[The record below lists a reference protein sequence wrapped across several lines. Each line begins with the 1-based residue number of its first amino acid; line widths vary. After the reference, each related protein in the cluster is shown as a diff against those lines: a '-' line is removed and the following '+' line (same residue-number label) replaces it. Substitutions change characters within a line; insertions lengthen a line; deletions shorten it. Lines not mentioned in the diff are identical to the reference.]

1 MTQLGMAVA
10 VGMMLGLGSFLVAAG
25 ARRGTVRLG
34 DALAWMD
41 GVTHRTGPAETV
53 AHTTA
58 GLEGFG
64 WWLHRRLRL
73 PVTAR
78 QQQLLLMQ
86 DRSVGDFFAERL
98 VLSFAGFALPTVW
111 MAMQYLLGYPTGA
124 LPLLFSLVGA
134 VAGYLLADLRLG
146 RHATVVSRSTTESLH
161 TFFDLVALERLAN
174 QSATQ
179 AVASAA
185 SISGAP
191 LFRRISAG
199 LERAQLEQMP
209 PWRELRRIADEWR
222 VPELSDFADVMQ
234 LEEQG
239 AALADVLQARVK
251 ELRSAHLARQR
262 AAAQEATEALA
273 IWMTIPA
280 LLLGVTFV
288 VPPLLRLSGF

>member
-1 MTQLGMAVA
+1 MTAAGMAA
-10 VGMMLGLGSFLVAAG
+10 AAGMLVGLGGFLVVLG
-25 ARRGTVRLG
+25 TRRSTVRLG

-41 GVTHRTGPAETV
+41 GTAPQSAPAV
-53 AHTTA
+53 SGTA
-58 GLEGFG
+58 GGLEGVG

-73 PVTAR
+73 PVTGR

-98 VLSFAGFALPTVW
+98 VLSLAGFMLPTVW
-111 MAMQYLLGYPTGA
+111 VALQYLLGYPTGA
-124 LPLLFSLVGA
+124 APLLFSLVGA
-134 VAGYLLADLRLG
+134 VGGYLLAGFRLD
-146 RHATVVSRSTTESLH
+146 RQATVVKRSTTESLH

-185 SISGAP
+185 SISDAP
-191 LFRRISAG
+191 MFRRISAG
-199 LERAQLEQMP
+199 LERARLEQIP
-209 PWRELRRIADEWR
+209 PWHELRRISEEWR
-222 VPELSDFADVMQ
+222 TPELSDFADVMQ

-239 AALADVLQARVK
+239 AALADVLQARVR
-251 ELRSAHLARQR
+251 ELRDGHLAQQR
-262 AAAQEATEALA
+262 AAAQQATEGLA

-288 VPPLLRLSGF
+288 IPPLLRLSGL

>member
-1 MTQLGMAVA
+1 MTSMGMAAA
-10 VGMMLGLGSFLVAAG
+10 VGMLVGLGGFLVVLG
-25 ARRGTVRLG
+25 TRRGTVRLG
-34 DALAWMD
+34 DALAWLD
-41 GVTHRTGPAETV
+41 GTTPQPGVTAISDEAPG
-53 AHTTA
+53 
-58 GLEGFG
+58 GLEGLG
-64 WWLHRRLRL
+64 WWLHRRLQL
-73 PVTAR
+73 PVTRR

-98 VLSFAGFALPTVW
+98 VLSLTGFMLPTVW
-111 MAMQYLLGYPTGA
+111 MALQFLLGYPTGA
-124 LPLLFSLVGA
+124 VPLLFSVVGA
-134 VAGYLLADLRLG
+134 VGGYLFADFRLG
-146 RHATVVSRSTTESLH
+146 RHAAVVNRSTTESLH

-174 QSATQ
+174 QSAAQ

-199 LERAQLEQMP
+199 LERARLEQVP
-209 PWRELRRIADEWR
+209 PWRGLRRIAEEWR

-239 AALADVLQARVK
+239 AALADVLQARVR
-251 ELRSAHLARQR
+251 ELRSAHLAQQR
-262 AAAQEATEALA
+262 AAAQEATEGLA

-288 VPPLLRLSGF
+288 IPPLLRLSGL